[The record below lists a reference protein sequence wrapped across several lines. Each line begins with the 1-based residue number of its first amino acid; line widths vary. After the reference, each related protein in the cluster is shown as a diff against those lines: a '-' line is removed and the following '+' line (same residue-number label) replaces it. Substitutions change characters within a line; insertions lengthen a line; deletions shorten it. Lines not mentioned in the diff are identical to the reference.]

1 MKESYKA
8 TSRGRG
14 DTLLNLQKQSL
25 KQAFIQRRF
34 WFQFGGIGR
43 MFSTSNSL
51 ILNSTIDSDVC
62 CDQLKKLKPAVKE
75 KSSSLANRK
84 GVVS

>member
-1 MKESYKA
+1 
-8 TSRGRG
+8 
-14 DTLLNLQKQSL
+14 
-25 KQAFIQRRF
+25 
-34 WFQFGGIGR
+34 